1 MTADNGKEF
10 SSHQAI
16 AAALE
21 ADFFFAKPYHS
32 WERGL
37 NEHTNGL
44 VRQFLPKKTNFRTIT
59 SAQLQQI
66 EDLLNTRPR
75 KVLGFLTPKEV
86 FSR

>member
-1 MTADNGKEF
+1 
-10 SSHQAI
+10 
-16 AAALE
+16 
-21 ADFFFAKPYHS
+21 
-32 WERGL
+32 
-37 NEHTNGL
+37 
-44 VRQFLPKKTNFRTIT
+44 LPKKTNFRTIT